1 MLTLCSGRTGSISIR
16 SLLFGRL
23 HAAFHPQNV
32 VTNLNQFS
40 NHILLPSLCRGFCV
54 HQGTRLL
61 SAEGKMS
68 VNLRSVFAFAKEY
81 HQKKESQK
89 DIQYGTAGFRS
100 HADNLDYVMYR
111 MGVLAALRSRAK
123 ASQAIG
129 VMITASHNPE
139 HDNGVKLIDPLG
151 EMLEQRWEKLATDL
165 VNVPDGELEAEV
177 AKICEKEQ
185 IDNNEQAKVFVGM
198 DTRYHSP
205 QLSRA
210 VVNGVLALKG
220 TVTEFGIVTTPMLHY
235 FVTCTNTQNAY
246 GLPSE
251 EGYMN
256 KLITAFKT
264 LRGESNENGNYKNQ
278 LFYDGANGVGS
289 LKMLGFIKK
298 LNGSVNVKV
307 FNSNGKI
314 NFKCGADFVKTNH
327 RVPEALPQEALP
339 NGRCVSVDGDADRV
353 VYYFT
358 DSDGVFHL
366 LDGDRIATLLAGYLK
381 DLIEKCGVQLA
392 MGLVQTAYANGASTD
407 YIVNQMKIPV
417 SCTRTGVKHLHH
429 KALDYDIGVYFEA
442 NGHGT
447 IIYSQRAK
455 DAIRA
460 ASKDENLSEEQR
472 ETAHRLLQ
480 IIDLTNET
488 VGDAIS
494 DLLLVETVLHAKG
507 WSLEDWLASY
517 TDLPNLLEKV
527 NLADRNVITV
537 TDADRVVVTPEG
549 LQDSIDEIVA
559 KFPKGRSFVRPS
571 GTEDIV
577 RVYAEADTRADAVQL
592 AYEVANLVFDRAGG
606 VGKRPE
612 KQEN

>member
-1 MLTLCSGRTGSISIR
+1 
-16 SLLFGRL
+16 
-23 HAAFHPQNV
+23 
-32 VTNLNQFS
+32 
-40 NHILLPSLCRGFCV
+40 
-54 HQGTRLL
+54 
-61 SAEGKMS
+61 MS

-111 MGVLAALRSRAK
+111 MGVLAALRSRAQ

-139 HDNGVKLIDPLG
+139 HDNGVKLIDPHG
-151 EMLEQRWEKLATDL
+151 EMLEQRWEQLATDL
-165 VNVPDGELEAEV
+165 VNVPDADLEAQV
-177 AKICEKEQ
+177 AKICADEA
-185 IDNNEQAKVFVGM
+185 IDNNEPARVFVGM

-210 VVNGVLALKG
+210 VVNGILALKG

-235 FVTCTNTQNAY
+235 FVTCTNTQGAY
-246 GLPSE
+246 GVPTE
-251 EGYMN
+251 EGYMG
-256 KLITAFKT
+256 KLIAAFKT
-264 LRGESNENGNYKNQ
+264 LRGESNERGNYLNQ

-289 LKMLGFIKK
+289 LKMLGFVKK
-298 LNGSVNVKV
+298 LNGALNVRV

-327 RVPEALPQEALP
+327 RVPEGLPVEALVG
-339 NGRCVSVDGDADRV
+339 GRCCSVDGDADRV

-358 DSDGVFHL
+358 DPDTGVFHL

-381 DLIEKCGVQLA
+381 DLIEQCGVQLE

-407 YIVNQMKIPV
+407 YIVNGMKIPV

-429 KALDYDIGVYFEA
+429 RALDYDIGVYFEA

-447 IIYSQRAK
+447 IIYSEKAK
-455 DAIRA
+455 QAIRA
-460 ASKDENLSEEQR
+460 ASNDDSRTEEQR
-472 ETAHRLLQ
+472 QTATRLLNF
-480 IIDLTNET
+480 IDLTNET

-494 DLLLVETVLHAKG
+494 DMLLVETVLHAKG
-507 WSLEDWLASY
+507 WNLRDWQASY

-527 NLADRNVITV
+527 YLADRNVITV

-549 LQDSIDEIVA
+549 LQDAINEIVA
-559 KFPKGRSFVRPS
+559 KFPNGRSFVRPS

-577 RVYAEADTRADAVQL
+577 RVYAEADTRPNAVQL
-592 AYEVANLVFDRAGG
+592 AFEVANLVYDRAGG
-606 VGKRPE
+606 VGARPVKME
-612 KQEN
+612 C

>member
-1 MLTLCSGRTGSISIR
+1 
-16 SLLFGRL
+16 
-23 HAAFHPQNV
+23 
-32 VTNLNQFS
+32 
-40 NHILLPSLCRGFCV
+40 
-54 HQGTRLL
+54 
-61 SAEGKMS
+61 MS

-177 AKICEKEQ
+177 ARICEQEK

-246 GLPSE
+246 GLPTE

-264 LRGESNENGNYKNQ
+264 LRGDSTENGNYKNQ

-298 LNGSVNVKV
+298 LNGSLNVKV

-327 RVPEALPQEALP
+327 RVPEALPEDALP

-381 DLIEKCGVQLA
+381 DLIEKCGVKLE

-447 IIYSQRAK
+447 IIYSNKAK

-460 ASKDENLSEEQR
+460 ASKDETISEEQR
-472 ETAHRLLQ
+472 ETAKRLLQ
-480 IIDLTNET
+480 MIDLTNET

-507 WSLEDWLASY
+507 WSLNDWLASY

-527 NLADRNVITV
+527 YLADRNVITV

-549 LQDSIDEIVA
+549 LQDSINEIVA

-577 RVYAEADTRADAVQL
+577 RVYAEADTRANAVQL
-592 AYEVANLVFDRAGG
+592 AYEVANLVFDKAGG

-612 KQEN
+612 KMEI

>member
-1 MLTLCSGRTGSISIR
+1 
-16 SLLFGRL
+16 
-23 HAAFHPQNV
+23 
-32 VTNLNQFS
+32 
-40 NHILLPSLCRGFCV
+40 
-54 HQGTRLL
+54 
-61 SAEGKMS
+61 MS

-165 VNVPDGELEAEV
+165 VNVPDSELEAQV
-177 AKICEKEQ
+177 AKICEDEK

-210 VVNGVLALKG
+210 VVNGILALKG

-246 GLPSE
+246 GVPTE
-251 EGYMN
+251 EGYMS
-256 KLITAFKT
+256 KLIAAFKA
-264 LRGESNENGNYKNQ
+264 LRGETGEQGNYRNQ
-278 LFYDGANGVGS
+278 LYYDGANGVGS

-298 LNGSVNVKV
+298 LNGALNVKV

-327 RVPEALPQEALP
+327 RVPEGLPEDALASV
-339 NGRCVSVDGDADRV
+339 GRCCSVDGDADRV

-358 DSDGVFHL
+358 DADGVFHL

-381 DLIEKCGVQLA
+381 DLIEQCGVQLE

-417 SCTRTGVKHLHH
+417 ACTRTGVKHLHH
-429 KALDYDIGVYFEA
+429 KALEYDIGVYFEA

-447 IIYSQRAK
+447 IIYSDKAK
-455 DAIRA
+455 RAIRA
-460 ASKDENLSEEQR
+460 ASEDETRPEAQR
-472 ETAHRLLQ
+472 KTAARLLQ
-480 IIDLTNET
+480 FIDLTNET

-494 DLLLVETVLHAKG
+494 DMLLVETVLHAKG
-507 WSLEDWLASY
+507 WNLTDWLASY
-517 TDLPNLLEKV
+517 TDLPNVLEKV
-527 NLADRNVITV
+527 YLADRNVITV
-537 TDADRVVVTPEG
+537 TDADRVVVEPEG
-549 LQDSIDEIVA
+549 LQDAIDAIVS

-577 RVYAEADTRADAVQL
+577 RVYAEADTRENAVQL
-592 AYEVANLVFDRAGG
+592 SFEVANLVFDRAGG
-606 VGKRPE
+606 IGSRPTKME
-612 KQEN
+612 F

>member
-1 MLTLCSGRTGSISIR
+1 
-16 SLLFGRL
+16 
-23 HAAFHPQNV
+23 
-32 VTNLNQFS
+32 
-40 NHILLPSLCRGFCV
+40 
-54 HQGTRLL
+54 
-61 SAEGKMS
+61 MS

-111 MGVLAALRSRAK
+111 MGVLAALRSRAQ

-139 HDNGVKLIDPLG
+139 HDNGVKLIDPHG

-165 VNVPDGELEAEV
+165 VNVSDADLEAQV
-177 AKICEKEQ
+177 AKICADEA
-185 IDNNEQAKVFVGM
+185 IDNNEPARVFVGM

-210 VVNGVLALKG
+210 VVNGILALKG

-235 FVTCTNTQNAY
+235 FVTCTNTQGAY
-246 GLPSE
+246 GVPTE
-251 EGYMN
+251 EGYVG
-256 KLITAFKT
+256 KLIAAFRT
-264 LRGESNENGNYKNQ
+264 LRGESNERGNYRNQ
-278 LFYDGANGVGS
+278 LYYDGANGVGS
-289 LKMLGFIKK
+289 LKMLGFVKK
-298 LNGSVNVKV
+298 LNDTLNVRV

-327 RVPEALPQEALP
+327 HVPEGLPEEALAG
-339 NGRCVSVDGDADRV
+339 GRCCSVDGDADRV

-358 DSDGVFHL
+358 DADTGVFHL

-381 DLIEKCGVQLA
+381 DLIEQCGVQLA

-407 YIVNQMKIPV
+407 YIVNRMKIPV

-429 KALDYDIGVYFEA
+429 RALDYDIGVYFEA

-447 IIYSQRAK
+447 IIYSDRAK
-455 DAIRA
+455 QTIRTA
-460 ASKDENLSEEQR
+460 ASDESRTEAQR
-472 ETAHRLLQ
+472 ETAARLLHF
-480 IIDLTNET
+480 IDLTNET

-494 DLLLVETVLHAKG
+494 DMLLVETVLHAKG
-507 WSLEDWLASY
+507 WNLRDWQASY
-517 TDLPNLLEKV
+517 TDLPNVLEKV
-527 NLADRNVITV
+527 YLADRNVITV
-537 TDADRVVVTPEG
+537 TDADRVVEAPEG
-549 LQDSIDEIVA
+549 LQDSINEIVA
-559 KFPKGRSFVRPS
+559 KFPNGRSFVRPS

-577 RVYAEADTRADAVQL
+577 RVYAEADTRANAVQL
-592 AYEVANLVFDRAGG
+592 SFEVANLVYDRAGG
-606 VGKRPE
+606 VGSRPVKME
-612 KQEN
+612 T

>member
-1 MLTLCSGRTGSISIR
+1 
-16 SLLFGRL
+16 
-23 HAAFHPQNV
+23 
-32 VTNLNQFS
+32 
-40 NHILLPSLCRGFCV
+40 
-54 HQGTRLL
+54 
-61 SAEGKMS
+61 MS

-111 MGVLAALRSRAK
+111 MGLLAALRSRAK

-151 EMLEQRWEKLATDL
+151 EMLEQRWEQLATDL
-165 VNVPDGELEAEV
+165 VNVPDSGLEAQV
-177 AKICEKEQ
+177 AKICEDEQ
-185 IDNNEQAKVFVGM
+185 IDNNEPAKVFVGM

-210 VVNGVLALKG
+210 VVNGILALKG

-246 GLPSE
+246 GLPTE
-251 EGYMN
+251 EGYMG
-256 KLITAFKT
+256 KLIAAFKA
-264 LRGESNENGNYKNQ
+264 LRGEQAEPGNYRNQ
-278 LFYDGANGVGS
+278 LYYDGANGVGS

-298 LNGSVNVKV
+298 LNGALNVKV

-327 RVPEALPQEALP
+327 RVPEGLPEEAALAS
-339 NGRCVSVDGDADRV
+339 GRCCSVDGDADRV

-358 DSDGVFHL
+358 DKEGTFRL

-381 DLIEKCGVQLA
+381 DLIEQCGVQLE

-407 YIVNQMKIPV
+407 YIVNRMKIPV

-429 KALDYDIGVYFEA
+429 KALEYDVGVYFEA

-447 IIYSQRAK
+447 IIYSEKAK
-455 DAIRA
+455 QAIRA
-460 ASKDENLSEEQR
+460 ASQDESRTEEQR
-472 ETAHRLLQ
+472 KTAARLLQ

-494 DLLLVETVLHAKG
+494 DMLLVESVLHAKG
-507 WSLEDWLASY
+507 WNLDDWLASY
-517 TDLPNLLEKV
+517 TDLPNVLEKV
-527 NLADRNVITV
+527 YLADRNVIAV
-537 TDADRVVVTPEG
+537 TDADRVVVAPAG
-549 LQDSIDEIVA
+549 LQDSINEIVA

-577 RVYAEADTRADAVQL
+577 RVYAEADTRANAVQL
-592 AYEVANLVFDRAGG
+592 AFEVANLVFDQAGG
-606 VGKRPE
+606 VGSRPVKME
-612 KQEN
+612 G

>member
-1 MLTLCSGRTGSISIR
+1 
-16 SLLFGRL
+16 
-23 HAAFHPQNV
+23 
-32 VTNLNQFS
+32 
-40 NHILLPSLCRGFCV
+40 
-54 HQGTRLL
+54 
-61 SAEGKMS
+61 MS

-111 MGVLAALRSRAK
+111 MGLLAALRSRAK

-165 VNVPDGELEAEV
+165 VNVPDSDLEAQV
-177 AKICEKEQ
+177 AKICEDEK

-210 VVNGVLALKG
+210 VVNGILALKG

-235 FVTCTNTQNAY
+235 FQN
-246 GLPSE
+246 
-251 EGYMN
+251 EG
-256 KLITAFKT
+256 
-264 LRGESNENGNYKNQ
+264 GNYRNQ
-278 LFYDGANGVGS
+278 LYYDGANGVGS

-298 LNGSVNVKV
+298 LNGALNVKV

-327 RVPEALPQEALP
+327 RVPEGLPEEALQAS
-339 NGRCVSVDGDADRV
+339 GRCCSVDGDADRV

-358 DSDGVFHL
+358 DKDGIFRL

-381 DLIEKCGVQLA
+381 DLIEQCDVQLK

-407 YIVNQMKIPV
+407 YIVNRMKIPV

-429 KALDYDIGVYFEA
+429 KALEYDVGVYFEA

-447 IIYSQRAK
+447 IIYSDKAK
-455 DAIRA
+455 QAIQA
-460 ASKDENLSEEQR
+460 ASQDESRTEEQR
-472 ETAHRLLQ
+472 KTASKLLQ

-494 DLLLVETVLHAKG
+494 DMLLVETVLHAKG
-507 WSLEDWLASY
+507 WNLEDWLASY
-517 TDLPNLLEKV
+517 TDLPNVLEKV
-527 NLADRNVITV
+527 YLADRNVITV
-537 TDADRVVVTPEG
+537 TDADRIVESPEG
-549 LQDSIDEIVA
+549 LQDSINEIVA

-577 RVYAEADTRADAVQL
+577 RVYAEADTRANTVQL
-592 AYEVANLVFDRAGG
+592 AFEVANLVFDRAGG
-606 VGKRPE
+606 VGSRPVKME
-612 KQEN
+612 C

>member
-1 MLTLCSGRTGSISIR
+1 
-16 SLLFGRL
+16 
-23 HAAFHPQNV
+23 
-32 VTNLNQFS
+32 
-40 NHILLPSLCRGFCV
+40 
-54 HQGTRLL
+54 
-61 SAEGKMS
+61 MS

-139 HDNGVKLIDPLG
+139 HDNGVKLIDPHG

-165 VNVPDGELEAEV
+165 VNVADSELEAQV
-177 AKICEKEQ
+177 AKICADEQ
-185 IDNNEQAKVFVGM
+185 IDNNEPAKVFVGM

-210 VVNGVLALKG
+210 VVNGILALKG

-246 GLPSE
+246 GLPTE

-256 KLITAFKT
+256 KLIMAFKA
-264 LRGESNENGNYKNQ
+264 LRSESCERGNYRNQ
-278 LFYDGANGVGS
+278 LYYDGANGVGS

-298 LNGSVNVKV
+298 LNGALNVKV

-327 RVPEALPQEALP
+327 RVPEGLPEEALA
-339 NGRCVSVDGDADRV
+339 NGRCCSVDGDADRV

-358 DSDGVFHL
+358 DNEGVFHL

-381 DLIEKCGVQLA
+381 DLIEQCGVQLE

-407 YIVNQMKIPV
+407 YIVNRMKIPV

-429 KALDYDIGVYFEA
+429 KALEYDIGVYFEA

-447 IIYSQRAK
+447 IIYSDKAK
-455 DAIRA
+455 QAIKA
-460 ASKDENLSEEQR
+460 ASHDETRTEEQR
-472 ETAHRLLQ
+472 NTAGRLLQ

-494 DLLLVETVLHAKG
+494 DMLLVETVLHAKG
-507 WSLEDWLASY
+507 WNLDDWLASY
-517 TDLPNLLEKV
+517 TDLPNVLEKV
-527 NLADRNVITV
+527 YLADRNVITV
-537 TDADRVVVTPEG
+537 TDADRVVVSPEG
-549 LQDSIDEIVA
+549 LQDSIDEIVV

-577 RVYAEADTRADAVQL
+577 RVYAEADTRTNATQL
-592 AYEVANLVFDRAGG
+592 AFEVANLVFDRAGG
-606 VGKRPE
+606 IGTRPV
-612 KQEN
+612 KMDC

>member
-1 MLTLCSGRTGSISIR
+1 
-16 SLLFGRL
+16 
-23 HAAFHPQNV
+23 
-32 VTNLNQFS
+32 
-40 NHILLPSLCRGFCV
+40 
-54 HQGTRLL
+54 
-61 SAEGKMS
+61 MS

-177 AKICEKEQ
+177 ARICEQEK

-246 GLPSE
+246 GLPTE

-264 LRGESNENGNYKNQ
+264 LRGDSTENGNYKNQ

-298 LNGSVNVKV
+298 LNGSLNVKV

-327 RVPEALPQEALP
+327 RVPEALPEDALP

-381 DLIEKCGVQLA
+381 DLIEKCGVKLE

-447 IIYSQRAK
+447 IIYSNKAK
-455 DAIRA
+455 DLIRA
-460 ASKDENLSEEQR
+460 ASKDESLSEEQR
-472 ETAHRLLQ
+472 ETAKRLLQ
-480 IIDLTNET
+480 IVDLTNET

-507 WSLEDWLASY
+507 WSLNDWLASY

-527 NLADRNVITV
+527 YLADRNVITV

-549 LQDSIDEIVA
+549 LQDSINEIVA

-577 RVYAEADTRADAVQL
+577 RVYAEADTRANAVQL

-612 KQEN
+612 KMEI

>member
-1 MLTLCSGRTGSISIR
+1 
-16 SLLFGRL
+16 
-23 HAAFHPQNV
+23 
-32 VTNLNQFS
+32 
-40 NHILLPSLCRGFCV
+40 
-54 HQGTRLL
+54 
-61 SAEGKMS
+61 MS

-81 HQKKESQK
+81 HQRKESQK
-89 DIQYGTAGFRS
+89 EIQYGTAGFRS

-165 VNVPDGELEAEV
+165 VNVPDNELEAQV
-177 AKICEKEQ
+177 AKICEDEA
-185 IDNNEQAKVFVGM
+185 IDNNEPAKVFVGM

-210 VVNGVLALKG
+210 VVNGILALKG
-220 TVTEFGIVTTPMLHY
+220 MVTEFGIVTTPMLHY
-235 FVTCTNTQNAY
+235 FVTCTNTQHAY
-246 GLPSE
+246 GSPTE

-256 KLITAFKT
+256 KLIAAFKI
-264 LRGESNENGNYKNQ
+264 LRGESNEHGNYTNQ
-278 LFYDGANGVGS
+278 LYYDGANGVGS
-289 LKMLGFIKK
+289 LKMLGFVKR
-298 LNGSVNVKV
+298 LNGSLNVRV

-327 RVPEALPQEALP
+327 RVPEGLPEEALSC
-339 NGRCVSVDGDADRV
+339 GRCVSVDGDADRV

-358 DSDGVFHL
+358 DKDGVFHI

-381 DLIEKCGVQLA
+381 DLIEKCGVHLE

-447 IIYSQRAK
+447 IIYSDKAK
-455 DAIRA
+455 QAIRA
-460 ASKDENLSEEQR
+460 ASKDETLSQEQR
-472 ETAHRLLQ
+472 NTANRLLH

-494 DLLLVETVLHAKG
+494 DMLLVETVLHAKG
-507 WSLEDWLASY
+507 WNLEDWLASY
-517 TDLPNLLEKV
+517 TDLPNVLEKV
-527 NLADRNVITV
+527 NLTDRNVITV
-537 TDADRVVVTPEG
+537 TDADRVVVSPTG
-549 LQDSIDEIVA
+549 LQDTINDIVA

-577 RVYAEADTRADAVQL
+577 RVYAEADTRANAIQL
-592 AYEVANLVFDRAGG
+592 AFEVANVVFDKAGG
-606 VGKRPE
+606 IGSRPVKME
-612 KQEN
+612 Y